1 MFKLKLPLRISFKP
15 LLESEVSGH
24 EGSCLFT
31 WENKNQID
39 NRMERG
45 VSGFFRHAEST
56 IIPCVYRMTGEEFH
70 GIVFWN
76 TNIVETTELRF

>member
-1 MFKLKLPLRISFKP
+1 M
-15 LLESEVSGH
+15 ES
-24 EGSCLFT
+24 
-31 WENKNQID
+31 
-39 NRMERG
+39 G

-76 TNIVETTELRF
+76 TNIVKTTELRF